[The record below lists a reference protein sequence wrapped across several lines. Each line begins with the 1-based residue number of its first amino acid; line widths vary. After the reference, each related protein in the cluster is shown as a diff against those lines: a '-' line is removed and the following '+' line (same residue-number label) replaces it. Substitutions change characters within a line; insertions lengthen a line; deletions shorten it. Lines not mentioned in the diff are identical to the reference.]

1 MANRIFSSGGG
12 RQSIG
17 VLALCAIANRIK
29 VDPSQWQPFKDKF
42 LSRTPTL
49 TADEFIAILDFPI
62 HIFANVGDDSEN
74 PDTLAYIRDYAR
86 PFAEQ
91 NGIQYIELQPKK
103 RTLRQ
108 HVMQSKRSVPL
119 PIVLQPKKKGAS
131 PAHGNRSCTTDY
143 KIKPLDRYV
152 RKDLK
157 FEAYTV
163 GIGFSTDE
171 WHRAT
176 NAKNTMLWRTPEYPL
191 LTLRLS
197 ATDCQKIIEFV
208 GLPIPPKS
216 ACFFCPFQKRER
228 WQELH
233 DQQPWLYADA
243 VAMEQYT
250 HANQAACGKP
260 LAYFSKTMIPL
271 AELVVTQ
278 QTTMDVALYETC
290 DSGGCMT

>member
-1 MANRIFSSGGG
+1 MRVFSSGGG

-17 VLALCAIANRIK
+17 VLALTAIANRCK

-42 LSRTPTL
+42 LGRVPTM
-49 TADEFIAILDFPI
+49 TMDEFIAIVDYQT
-62 HIFANVGDDSEN
+62 HIFVNVGDDSEN
-74 PDTLAYIRDYAR
+74 PDTLAYIRDYAK

-91 NGIQYIELQPKK
+91 NSIEFIELQPAK

-119 PIVLQPKKKGAS
+119 PIVLQPKKKGVS
-131 PAHGNRSCTTDY
+131 PKFGMRSCTVDY
-143 KIKPLDRYV
+143 KIKPLDRFI
-152 RKDLK
+152 RKSLGA
-157 FEAYTV
+157 EAYTI

-176 NAKNTMLWRTPEYPL
+176 NAKNSMAWRTPEYPL
-191 LTLRLS
+191 LKLRLS
-197 ATDCQKIIEFV
+197 ATDCQHIIEFV

-216 ACFFCPFQKRER
+216 ACFFCPFQSRKS

-243 VAMEQYT
+243 IEMEQ
-250 HANQAACGKP
+250 HVQHNQRACGKP
-260 LAYFSKTMIPL
+260 IAYFSKTMIPL
-271 AELVVTQ
+271 SELVTAQ
-278 QTTMDVALYETC
+278 QSVMDIELHASC